1 MDNKSEIDSA
11 SVSSS
16 FKQLG
21 AVANLMYMPS
31 KILKTNKKQIS
42 KKTKQ
47 IEINPNTGERSGV

>member
-31 KILKTNKKQIS
+31 KILKTHKVTNIQKKQN
-42 KKTKQ
+42 KYK
-47 IEINPNTGERSGV
+47 

>member
-31 KILKTNKKQIS
+31 KILKTHKKTNIQKKQ
-42 KKTKQ
+42 Q
-47 IEINPNTGERSGV
+47 IQINPNTGERSGV